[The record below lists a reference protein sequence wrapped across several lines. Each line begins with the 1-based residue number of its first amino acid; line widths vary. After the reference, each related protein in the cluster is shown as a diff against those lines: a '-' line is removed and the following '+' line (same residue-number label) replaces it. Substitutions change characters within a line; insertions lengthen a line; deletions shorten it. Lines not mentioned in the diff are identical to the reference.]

1 MFQNFE
7 MPKSVQ
13 SEKVLYC
20 QKLVIPFRDC
30 LVKLIVNMTRDVSFV
45 SLYILYVCFLVNY
58 NVVCDLNV
66 MLVYNVC
73 LVVVIILSCKLVG
86 FCLLLLLLLAIAKYN
101 QSRLF
106 IVQVYRRC
114 TGV

>member
-30 LVKLIVNMTRDVSFV
+30 LVKLIVNMTRDE
-45 SLYILYVCFLVNY
+45 
-58 NVVCDLNV
+58 
-66 MLVYNVC
+66 
-73 LVVVIILSCKLVG
+73 
-86 FCLLLLLLLAIAKYN
+86 FCLYLIC
-101 QSRLF
+101 LF
-106 IVQVYRRC
+106 SCELQRC
-114 TGV
+114 V